1 MWSLLYSCG
10 LENIFLLLNV
20 FIMFLGFYCEIKK
33 FKKLLKGIIY
43 KFKLNS

>member
-20 FIMFLGFYCEIKK
+20 FTMPLGSHCEIKK
-33 FKKLLKGIIY
+33 PKKTLKGIIY
-43 KFKLNS
+43 KSKLNS